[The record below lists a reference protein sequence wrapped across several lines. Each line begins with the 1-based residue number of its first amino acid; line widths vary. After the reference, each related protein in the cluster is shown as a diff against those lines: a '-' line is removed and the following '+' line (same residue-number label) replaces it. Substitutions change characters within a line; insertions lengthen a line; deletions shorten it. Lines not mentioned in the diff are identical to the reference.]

1 MKLRTVVLTI
11 AYDETAVA
19 DPADWLL
26 LQIGAQEQFKVIMAL
41 TPHEKPVEPT
51 KPFTL
56 ADVAAVEKVAAPP
69 PPVTHLNPYVH

>member
-11 AYDETAVA
+11 AYNEGTVT
-19 DPADWLL
+19 DPAEWLL
-26 LQIGAQEQFKVIMAL
+26 NQIGSTDQFKVIMAL

-56 ADVAAVEKVAAPP
+56 ADVAAVEKVALTP